1 MRRSYIRNA
10 VKAAPADYEP
20 TEADI
25 EFLAADTNTDSET
38 AARLAHE
45 AKEA

>member
-20 TEADI
+20 TAADI
-25 EFLAADTNTDSET
+25 EFLAVDTNTDPEN